1 MPKGKVPM
9 GKKTPAKPKG
19 KASIYKGTDANAK
32 GGNKK
37 LPVLGG
43 DPSMANRPS
52 TQRGL
57 ARANAVA
64 ADMRSKGKGLRGQ
77 VTTQEEMTPNESAY
91 KSPKYKEFFGGK
103 NYMGGASLISTLTKA
118 PKDVRKAK

>member
-1 MPKGKVPM
+1 MPAP
-9 GKKTPAKPKG
+9 KKAMPKPKG
-19 KASIYKGTDANAK
+19 RASIYKGTDASAK

-43 DPSMANRPS
+43 DPRMAGRPS

-57 ARANAVA
+57 ARANTVA
-64 ADMRSKGKGLRGQ
+64 ADMRTKGKGLRGR

-91 KSPKYKEFFGGK
+91 KGPKYKEFFGGK
-103 NYMGGASLISTLTKA
+103 NYMGGASLISTLKKA
-118 PKDVRKAK
+118 PKDAATRK

>member
-1 MPKGKVPM
+1 MATPKKAMPKP
-9 GKKTPAKPKG
+9 KTG
-19 KASIYKGTDANAK
+19 RGSIYKGTDASAK

-43 DPSMANRPS
+43 DPSMKNRPS

-64 ADMRSKGKGLRGQ
+64 ADMRTKGKGLRGQ
-77 VTTQEEMTPNESAY
+77 VTTQEEMSPDEQAY
-91 KSPKYKEFFGGK
+91 RGARYKEFKGGK
-103 NYMGGASLISTLTKA
+103 AYMGGASLKSTLTKA
-118 PKDVRKAK
+118 PKDARKAK